1 MQYFLHFLRIV
12 FTLALAWGLT
22 AALSAQVTGP
32 GWHFGAQAGINYA
45 PGTGEFSSGIALGGF
60 VERRTTGDFLYR
72 LSLEYGTLNNLNAR
86 LRSEEYF
93 ILPTESRYRLLSA
106 TINNLQ
112 SFDAGLYF
120 GAPRWNWK
128 GFHAG
133 IGLKLS
139 YAHRTTGVLVDQ
151 TVTVEAGQRLPLFD
165 DVRDDEF
172 LDLDVDN
179 VARTVGTVYGVS
191 TPVGLAI
198 APRLSKTFL
207 NAPTVYLEVA
217 YAMTDRNEG
226 ANTTGF
232 PFRVD
237 ILQLGFQYYLR

>member
-22 AALSAQVTGP
+22 SALSAQSVLP

-45 PGTGEFSSGIALGGF
+45 PGTGEFTSGLSLGGF
-60 VERRTTGDFLYR
+60 VERRTMGDFAYR
-72 LSLEYGTLNNLNAR
+72 FSLEYSTLNNLNAR
-86 LRSEEYF
+86 LRSEEFF

-106 TINNLQ
+106 SINNLQ

-120 GAPRWNWK
+120 EAPRWNWK
-128 GFHAG
+128 GFHPG

-139 YAHRTTGVLVDQ
+139 YAHRTTGVVVDQ
-151 TVTVEAGQRLPLFD
+151 TLTVEAGQSLPLFD
-165 DVRDDEF
+165 DLRDDEF
-172 LDLDVDN
+172 LSLNVDN

-191 TPVGLAI
+191 TPIGLAI